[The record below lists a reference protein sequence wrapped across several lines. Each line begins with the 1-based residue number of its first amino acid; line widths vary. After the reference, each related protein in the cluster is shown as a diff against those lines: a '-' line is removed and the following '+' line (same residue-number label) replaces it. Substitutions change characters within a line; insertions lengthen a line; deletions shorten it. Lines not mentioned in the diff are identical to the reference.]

1 MYITCSAKV
10 NTENKK
16 HGYAMRTKK
25 KLGQFY
31 SMEKYN
37 LIKMK
42 LSLIQYLE
50 ENVLSHIQKRA

>member
-1 MYITCSAKV
+1 V

-16 HGYAMRTKK
+16 TPAMRTKK

-31 SMEKYN
+31 SNGKVQ
-37 LIKMK
+37 LTKMK

-50 ENVLSHIQKRA
+50 ENVLSHIQKRERETKKKYI